1 MKHTQ
6 IILLGISLFVIS
18 LAQGQ
23 KKFAQIEE
31 LIPTPNEYRNAAG
44 APGYNYY
51 QQQADY
57 KMDITLDDK
66 TSRLYGT
73 ETITYTN
80 NSPDEL
86 EYLWVQLDQNVRA
99 KDSKSPLIE
108 PSGATP
114 AELAG
119 DFVGK
124 YMGAGFDG
132 GFKIDYVKDKSGKQS
147 KALSSNAAVMGAE
160 P

>member
-57 KMDITLDDK
+57 KMDIEIDDVNAK
-66 TSRLYGT
+66 LYGN
-73 ETITYTN
+73 ETR
-80 NSPDEL
+80 SSGRCW
-86 EYLWVQLDQNVRA
+86 YLDC
-99 KDSKSPLIE
+99 E
-108 PSGATP
+108 
-114 AELAG
+114 E
-119 DFVGK
+119 
-124 YMGAGFDG
+124 
-132 GFKIDYVKDKSGKQS
+132 KIHSECS
-147 KALSSNAAVMGAE
+147 
-160 P
+160 